1 MTRIDDGR
9 QLASFL
15 RSKRFQCQGRFS
27 SKEQHDTVG
36 WEETVLRRQFGSVP
50 VVNFN
55 YKNNRT
61 KTFAPQSNSWS
72 REALINEQPSP
83 SRNCE
88 LRIFPVASRALAKL
102 LKPNVL
108 RTIST
113 FAAIFSFRRYSFSL
127 ALTRVQPL
135 CDSS

>member
-1 MTRIDDGR
+1 MMTRIDDGQ

-55 YKNNRT
+55 YKNNRA
-61 KTFAPQSNSWS
+61 KTFAPRSNSWS

-83 SRNCE
+83 CE
-88 LRIFPVASRALAKL
+88 LRIFPELHREPLPALKAKC
-102 LKPNVL
+102 
-108 RTIST
+108 
-113 FAAIFSFRRYSFSL
+113 FANY
-127 ALTRVQPL
+127 
-135 CDSS
+135 